1 MIIYSIKDLEKLSGV
16 KAHTLRIWE
25 KRYGIIQPKRT
36 QTNIR
41 YYLDEDLKQILNI
54 AFLNKKGYRIS
65 KIAALSNKE
74 IRQKVAEYTEINSS
88 FEDYQLDALTLCVLE
103 LNESK
108 FSKILDKYIT
118 QKGFLHVMNHVIYPL
133 LDKLGM
139 MWMSGSIK
147 SVHEHFVSNVVRR
160 KTINAIDR
168 IKESRNEV
176 NNPKFLIYLP
186 EGENHELSL
195 LYLHYILK
203 EKGMRVV
210 NVGIGIP
217 LDDVIDGCRISKP
230 DFVFTMVNDSLS
242 NKDLEKY
249 IDQLTSRVGNAEV
262 LLSGMQVIQLN
273 QTDNA
278 NYQAF
283 KGTKQ
288 LIDFVDNLLKVQIT
302 A

>member
-36 QTNIR
+36 ATNIR

-65 KIAALSNKE
+65 KIAALTKE
-74 IRQKVAEYTEINSS
+74 EVLHKVAEYTEINSS
-88 FEDYQLDALTLCVLE
+88 FDDHQLDALTLCVLE

-108 FSKILDKYIT
+108 FSRILDKNIK
-118 QKGFLHVMNHVIYPL
+118 QKGFQHVMNHVIYPL

-168 IKESRNEV
+168 LNHSKNEMD
-176 NNPKFLIYLP
+176 NPKFLIYLP
-186 EGENHELSL
+186 ESENHELSL

-210 NVGIGIP
+210 NLGIGIP
-217 LDDVIDGCRISKP
+217 LDDVADGCRISKP
-230 DFVFTMVNDSLS
+230 DYIFTIINDSLS
-242 NKDLEKY
+242 GKELSQYLER
-249 IDQLTSRVGNAEV
+249 LTLGVDKTQV
-262 LLSGMQVIQLN
+262 LLSGMQVVQLE
-273 QTDNA
+273 QKESS
-278 NYQAF
+278 NYQTF

-288 LIDFVDNLLKVQIT
+288 LIGFIDSLLKVQIT